1 MTLSFTGR
9 WGRGFAPAPETDPL
23 PGTQLG
29 SVGKA
34 HRLRGLSLSMVLTAC
49 LTLAACTSSNT
60 ERDFLCPAQM
70 GSPCTTIAS
79 ADGAGAA
86 GQPVQERG
94 DDTLADGLTQ
104 APLSSGTAG
113 KAGPTATMGDGGF
126 AYEAVSYRLPEKVG
140 TLWIAP
146 HAEGETLYEATF
158 VHFLILPAAWGD
170 RP

>member
-1 MTLSFTGR
+1 MTALLCGQRASGM
-9 WGRGFAPAPETDPL
+9 APM
-23 PGTQLG
+23 
-29 SVGKA
+29 
-34 HRLRGLSLSMVLTAC
+34 LRP
-49 LTLAACTSSNT
+49 TLALCLAVALGACASSNT

-79 ADGAGAA
+79 ADGAGAS

-94 DDTLADGLTQ
+94 EDTLADGLTQ
-104 APLSSGTAG
+104 SPLSNG
-113 KAGPTATMGDGGF
+113 KAGTSGPAAPMGDGGF
-126 AYEAVSYRLPEKVG
+126 AYDAASYRLPEKVG

>member
-1 MTLSFTGR
+1 MTPQLCGER
-9 WGRGFAPAPETDPL
+9 AWGLTPM
-23 PGTQLG
+23 
-29 SVGKA
+29 
-34 HRLRGLSLSMVLTAC
+34 LRPTLALCLA
-49 LTLAACTSSNT
+49 LTLGACASSNT

-94 DDTLADGLTQ
+94 EDTLADGLTQ
-104 APLSSGTAG
+104 SPLSSGKAG
-113 KAGPTATMGDGGF
+113 KASPTAPMDDGGF
-126 AYEAVSYRLPEKVG
+126 AYDATSYRLPEKVG

-158 VHFLILPAAWGD
+158 VHFLILPAEWGD